1 MGALSEITNL
11 LLAFSILEDTDARV
25 ADVDGWLVRNEQRP
39 LKSVWENGECC
50 GGPKR
55 MDAPLYAGAFNYLPL
70 REFLVFLRTLQWS
83 QPDEVQVILRGP
95 SETGWRV
102 VAA

>member
-1 MGALSEITNL
+1 MSEVTNL
-11 LLAFSILEDTDARV
+11 LLAFSILEDSDARV
-25 ADVDGWLVRNEQRP
+25 ADVDGWLVGNEQLA

-50 GGPKR
+50 GGSKR
-55 MDAPLYAGAFNYLPL
+55 TDAPLYAGAFNYLPL
-70 REFLVFLRTLQWS
+70 REFLAFLRTVRWS

-95 SETGWRV
+95 SETEWRV